1 MAQNDKKIE
10 KVVKA
15 EAPKAAAPAAEK
27 KAEVKA
33 EVKAEAKKPAAKK
46 PAAKKAAAKKPAAKK
61 PAAKKAPA
69 KKPAAKKT
77 AAKKAPAKKSE
88 KKAELTYEV
97 LFSAFEKKFKG
108 TAVDKNA
115 DVSVEVFVYGAFEG
129 KFYLKANEDK
139 KGVLAIKPYDYQNAD
154 VAVRASTE
162 TVEKI
167 SAGKLSIVDAISS
180 GAVEV
185 SGDLTKAF
193 QLKNLAK

>member
-15 EAPKAAAPAAEK
+15 EAPKAAAPATEK
-27 KAEVKA
+27 KA

>member
-1 MAQNDKKIE
+1 MAQNEKKTE
-10 KVVKA
+10 AAKV
-15 EAPKAAAPAAEK
+15 EAPKAAEAAKKPAE
-27 KAEVKA
+27 
-33 EVKAEAKKPAAKK
+33 KKPAAKK
-46 PAAKKAAAKKPAAKK
+46 PAAKKTAAKKPAAKK
-61 PAAKKAPA
+61 PAAKKPA
-69 KKPAAKKT
+69 TKKPAAKKT
-77 AAKKAPAKKSE
+77 ATKKPAAKKTK
-88 KKAELTYEV
+88 ELTYEV
-97 LFSAFEKKFKG
+97 LFAAFEKKFNG

-167 SAGKLSIVDAISS
+167 SAGKLSIVDAVSS

-185 SGDLTKAF
+185 SGNLSKAF